1 MRISHADGDYRDPRS
16 TWARYRQISMQGAIL
31 VRPDRF
37 VAWRSKEASP
47 TPASD
52 LKSALSQVLQ
62 RTLR

>member
-1 MRISHADGDYRDPRS
+1 VRISHADGDYRDPRS

-47 TPASD
+47 TPAW
-52 LKSALSQVLQ
+52 
-62 RTLR
+62 